1 MSNNI
6 DVTNKPKGVI
16 LTILIH
22 KTHVVLRTDSYYVT
36 TILDIVCEK
45 LTIYKY
51 IWNPRTKRN
60 IREKDK
66 GYFALNREL
75 GEYRFP
81 ITIFKDILLTLG
93 SNGLK
98 RDVIAVEYVEP
109 VEGYPI
115 DFKWND
121 KYVARDYQNDY
132 VNTVIDNGMTI
143 ALVDLHT
150 GGGKLQGNSQPV
162 KTDKGWVNIGDIKV
176 GDNVLTQDGTYT
188 KVTGVYPQGIKE
200 QYKFTFYDGRTSRAG
215 KEHLWKVFNPDWY
228 KPNKGMDGWKV
239 VTTEYLYGIYK
250 NLIPRKDN
258 NNIRWYVPLIE
269 PEIGE
274 KKKYFIDPYLMGV
287 ILGDASLSSGHPI
300 VIHTQVKDILDK
312 LDTKLQSGYKLNRYI
327 RKEPSGVN
335 IYEKSTIC
343 MEKDTRKGNGVNM
356 YTEEIKRLGL
366 DGCTSLTKFIP
377 REYLDGSEEQRWE
390 LLRGLM
396 DTDGNV
402 EITRGRN
409 GKYSKSGSLKYSTSS
424 PKLKDGIV
432 ELVRSLGGMATVG
445 IKIPTYTWKGE
456 KKKGNISYRISIRL
470 KHPSMAVT
478 RLHKRAER
486 VGYTNQYSKNFKLR
500 INSIVPDGEEESTCI
515 SVEHPSKLYVTQDYV
530 VTHNTFIAMRILW
543 NFKQRTAVLV
553 LPKYVDKWIAD
564 IKEYSNVTDEDIY
577 IVQGGGSLEK
587 LCHMDADEMKYKF
600 IVFSMV
606 TVTNYINDYEEGK
619 LALDVPSPDK
629 LMEKLKIGILFNDE
643 THQHFHALFKATLYF
658 NVNRILGMTATLVSN
673 RPEINKMYNML
684 FPPKYRISNLVKH
697 EPYVNVEAV
706 QYELNTWRKVR
717 YQTVQGYSHVTYEDY
732 IMSHNLFLNSYLEL
746 IEEFFKKR
754 YINNRTPGD
763 RCLIYCSTIRMC
775 TIVANYLKERYK
787 DLSIGTYVES
797 DSYESIM
804 SNDVSVSTLGSAST
818 GLDIKGL
825 ITVINTISVT
835 SMQSNLQSLGRL
847 RKIEG
852 KELWYVYLYCK
863 NIPKQIKMHKD
874 RKVAIEKTV
883 KSYIYT
889 TYYKTLKVR

>member
-98 RDVIAVEYVEP
+98 RDHIEIRYIEP
-109 VEGYPI
+109 AEGTHV

-121 KYVARDYQNDY
+121 EFVPRDYQMEYINILLNEDMP
-132 VNTVIDNGMTI
+132 IM
-143 ALVDLHT
+143 LVDLATGKGKSLILMKYLHT
-150 GGGKLQGNSQPV
+150 
-162 KTDKGWVNIGDIKV
+162 IK
-176 GDNVLTQDGTYT
+176 
-188 KVTGVYPQGIKE
+188 K
-200 QYKFTFYDGRTSRAG
+200 
-215 KEHLWKVFNPDWY
+215 
-228 KPNKGMDGWKV
+228 
-239 VTTEYLYGIYK
+239 
-250 NLIPRKDN
+250 
-258 NNIRWYVPLIE
+258 
-269 PEIGE
+269 
-274 KKKYFIDPYLMGV
+274 
-287 ILGDASLSSGHPI
+287 
-300 VIHTQVKDILDK
+300 
-312 LDTKLQSGYKLNRYI
+312 
-327 RKEPSGVN
+327 
-335 IYEKSTIC
+335 
-343 MEKDTRKGNGVNM
+343 
-356 YTEEIKRLGL
+356 
-366 DGCTSLTKFIP
+366 
-377 REYLDGSEEQRWE
+377 
-390 LLRGLM
+390 
-396 DTDGNV
+396 
-402 EITRGRN
+402 
-409 GKYSKSGSLKYSTSS
+409 
-424 PKLKDGIV
+424 
-432 ELVRSLGGMATVG
+432 
-445 IKIPTYTWKGE
+445 
-456 KKKGNISYRISIRL
+456 
-470 KHPSMAVT
+470 
-478 RLHKRAER
+478 
-486 VGYTNQYSKNFKLR
+486 
-500 INSIVPDGEEESTCI
+500 
-515 SVEHPSKLYVTQDYV
+515 
-530 VTHNTFIAMRILW
+530 
-543 NFKQRTAVLV
+543 RTAILV
-553 LPKYVDKWIAD
+553 LPKYIDKWIED
-564 IKEYSNVTDEDIY
+564 VKKYSDLTDDDFY
-577 IVQGGGSLEK
+577 VVQGGTSLER
-587 LCHMDADEMKYKF
+587 LCSIPTNEITYKY
-600 IVFSMV
+600 IIFSM
-606 TVTNYINDYEEGK
+606 TTITNYITDYENDE
-619 LALDVPSPDK
+619 LTLDVPSPQN
-629 LMEKLKIGILFNDE
+629 LMEKLGISVLANDE
-643 THQHFHALFKATLYF
+643 SHQHFHALFKTILYF
-658 NVNRILGMTATLVSN
+658 NVERVVGMTATLVSN
-673 RPEINKMYNML
+673 RNEVNRIYNTL
-684 FPPKYRISNLVKH
+684 FPAKARISNLVKH

-825 ITVINTISVT
+825 TTVINTISVT

-889 TYYKTLKVR
+889 TYYKILKVR